1 MGRGPKGR
9 EQGGGGDGGSW
20 GGVVIGPRL
29 QTAGLIESLL
39 CVRPCVRPYVTAYL
53 KNRSMDFSEI
63 WYEVGTPGG
72 LERHTAAFSNF
83 SLVFSKTA
91 RFP

>member
-1 MGRGPKGR
+1 M
-9 EQGGGGDGGSW
+9 
-20 GGVVIGPRL
+20 VIGPRL
-29 QTAGLIESLL
+29 QTAGLIESLS
-39 CVRPCVRPYVTAYL
+39 CVRPCVRTCVRTCVTAYL

-83 SLVFSKTA
+83 NLVFSKTA
-91 RFP
+91 HFPLNMLIFS